1 MTESG
6 QKDDYFNDSISV
18 RSCSSFKTKLKVSEP
33 VMINQYNLKNSYT
46 FEIDKK
52 KKLKDN
58 SKGKTYYIKEK
69 VKMS

>member
-1 MTESG
+1 
-6 QKDDYFNDSISV
+6 
-18 RSCSSFKTKLKVSEP
+18 
-33 VMINQYNLKNSYT
+33 MINQYNLKNSYT